1 VTINSLANAANER
14 IGLPVNNTVPTVRP
28 STILPMQQVRT
39 AIASAVRGAP
49 EGQFASVDEL
59 IAART
64 PQALSILQQGSSDQL
79 GLSQQA
85 TQAGLAPLQ
94 QIDDLRGFNEQQAI
108 LGLNGQE
115 AQEQAIGNIPV
126 SQFDQE
132 LQRRQ
137 QQQLTRG
144 AAARGELGGGA
155 TIQAGQQLAGAQQA
169 NIIQQ
174 RLAQLEPLAALSR
187 SVRGDMSSII
197 EGGAVN
203 EANIQQGL
211 GTQMANIRLGA
222 AAPQIQGIQNA
233 AEISGLQGIS
243 RANQRAQTNNQL
255 ASLAGT
261 FFGGS

>member
-1 VTINSLANAANER
+1 MAVKSLTNTIGSASGGNFA
-14 IGLPVNNTVPTVRP
+14 TV
-28 STILPMQQVRT
+28 
-39 AIASAVRGAP
+39 
-49 EGQFASVDEL
+49 DDL

-64 PQALSILQQGSSDQL
+64 PQALSILQQGSQDQL
-79 GLSQQA
+79 NLSGQA

-94 QIDDLRGFNEQQAI
+94 QVDDLRAFNEQQAI
-108 LGLNGQE
+108 LGLSGQQ
-115 AQEQAIGNIPV
+115 AQEQAIGNMPV

-144 AAARGELGGGA
+144 AAAAGELGGGA

-169 NIIQQ
+169 NLIQQ

-187 SVRGDMSSII
+187 NVRSDMSNII
-197 EGGAVN
+197 EQGGVN
-203 EANIQQGL
+203 QANIQQGL

-222 AAPQIQGIQNA
+222 TAPQIQGIMDS
-233 AEISGLQGIS
+233 AELSGLQGIS
-243 RANQRAQTNNQL
+243 SANQRAQTNNQL

-261 FFGGS
+261 FFGGR

>member
-1 VTINSLANAANER
+1 MAIGGLINKTIGAVTA
-14 IGLPVNNTVPTVRP
+14 P
-28 STILPMQQVRT
+28 S
-39 AIASAVRGAP
+39 G
-49 EGQFASVDEL
+49 GFASVDDL
-59 IAART
+59 IRART
-64 PQALSILQQGSSDQL
+64 PQALSILQQGSNRQL
-79 GLSQQA
+79 GLSRQA
-85 TQAGLAPLQ
+85 TQASLDPLQ
-94 QIDDLRGFNEQQAI
+94 QVDDLRGF
-108 LGLNGQE
+108 
-115 AQEQAIGNIPV
+115 QEQAIGSIPV

-137 QQQLTRG
+137 QQQLNRG
-144 AAARGELGGGA
+144 ASARGELGGGA
-155 TIQAGQQLAGAQQA
+155 SIQAGQQLAGAQQA

-187 SVRGDMSSII
+187 GVRGDMASVI

-211 GTQMANIRLGA
+211 GTQMANIRLGST
-222 AAPQIQGIQNA
+222 APQIQGIQNA

-243 RANQRAQTNNQL
+243 SANQRAQTNNQL

>member
-1 VTINSLANAANER
+1 MSLFSKLTGDFVTEKSIAADR
-14 IGLPVNNTVPTVRP
+14 SKGLTAALIGSTDENGNPV
-28 STILPMQQVRT
+28 SGGFESIDQ
-39 AIASAVRGAP
+39 
-49 EGQFASVDEL
+49 L

-64 PQALSILQQGSSDQL
+64 PEALGILQQGSDKQL
-79 GLSQQA
+79 ALSRQA
-85 TQAGLAPLQ
+85 TQAALDPLQ
-94 QIDDLRGFNEQQAI
+94 RVDDLRGFNEQQAI
-108 LGLNGQE
+108 LGLQGQE
-115 AQEQAIGNIPV
+115 AQERAIGNIPE

-187 SVRGDMSSII
+187 SVRGDASSII
-197 EGGAVN
+197 EQGRVN

-222 AAPQIQGIQNA
+222 TAPQIQGIQNA

-243 RANQRAQTNNQL
+243 SANQRAQTNNQL

-261 FFGGS
+261 FFGGK

>member
-1 VTINSLANAANER
+1 MA
-14 IGLPVNNTVPTVRP
+14 
-28 STILPMQQVRT
+28 
-39 AIASAVRGAP
+39 
-49 EGQFASVDEL
+49 FASTDEL
-59 IAART
+59 ITART
-64 PQALSILQQGSSDQL
+64 PRALSILQQGSNRQA
-79 GLSQQA
+79 GLSQEA

-94 QIDDLRGFNEQQAI
+94 QVDDLRGFNEQQAI
-108 LGLNGQE
+108 LGLQGQE

-187 SVRGDMSSII
+187 SVRGDASSIV

-203 EANIQQGL
+203 QANIQQGL
-211 GTQMANIRLGA
+211 GTQMANIRLGST
-222 AAPQIQGIQNA
+222 APQIQGIQNA

-243 RANQRAQTNNQL
+243 SAQRQAQTNTQL
-255 ASLAGT
+255 ASLAGS
-261 FFGGS
+261 FFGGA